1 MYILQFCEYFLNDSF
16 SPSDRS
22 IFPIFSSHLIFV
34 IDIHVQY
41 PRQLFFFHAEM
52 CKRQGNFPTLRQVIY
67 QGLENYMKDAA
78 FWLLHELD
86 TLESKR
92 ENH

>member
-1 MYILQFCEYFLNDSF
+1 
-16 SPSDRS
+16 
-22 IFPIFSSHLIFV
+22 
-34 IDIHVQY
+34 
-41 PRQLFFFHAEM
+41 M

-67 QGLENYMKDAA
+67 QGLENYMKDAS

-92 ENH
+92 GKPLVPKQFKILKSETR